1 MIPACVVASVLVA
14 ADAHAGGWP
23 LAPGSAEIIT
33 SATQLRTDQRFD
45 SQGNKRWTSQ
55 YTKLEISPYVEYG
68 LGESLTLIG
77 EAAWTRETTD
87 YFGTEFKNEHV
98 SRLKAGARL
107 TLGTWR
113 ETLFSLQ
120 PLATLNLMETG
131 DDPAATKSGDMDAE
145 LALVLARSGTLYGLD
160 VFSVQEVGYNYRDR
174 SRPDEMRADITLGL
188 KPWPGTMFLL
198 KSLNTAAIKPT
209 ASGQLY
215 RASKLA
221 VSAVQSLPEWIAP
234 GWSIEAGMEE
244 TIAGRST
251 VDGTTAKFA
260 LWYRF

>member
-1 MIPACVVASVLVA
+1 MLALALIAT
-14 ADAHAGGWP
+14 DARAGGWP

-33 SATQLRTDQRFD
+33 SATRLRTDQRFD
-45 SQGNKRWTSQ
+45 GEGKKRWTSR
-55 YTKLEISPYVEYG
+55 YTKLEISPYMEYG
-68 LGESLTLIG
+68 LAENLTLVG

-87 YFGTEFKNEHV
+87 YFGTTFKNEDV

-107 TLGTWR
+107 ALGTWQ

-120 PLATLNLMETG
+120 PLATLHLMEAG

-145 LALVLARSGTLYGLD
+145 LALVLARSGRLLGLD

-198 KSLNTAAIKPT
+198 KSLNTAAVKRT

-215 RASKLA
+215 RASKLE
-221 VSAVQSLPEWIAP
+221 VSVVQSLPEWIAP
-234 GWSIEAGMEE
+234 GWSIEGGMEE
-244 TIAGRST
+244 TIAGRSSVT
-251 VDGTTAKFA
+251 GTTAKFA